1 MSEVVEQSAEVTTEQ
16 APETQAP
23 AASEAPAQTEVAP
36 ETAVVEGEE
45 KPAYTPSFKYKVY
58 GEEKELPEFIRGVI
72 KSQEDEKKVKEL
84 FELSEAVPS
93 YKKKLED
100 AHSKYST
107 FETTVKEKLIPEIQ
121 TYHQLSESLRSS
133 VEKQDFQGI
142 CESLGINPDAMLA
155 IAAKEATLRQN
166 PEQYKLAQ
174 AERER
179 MRASQTAEMQISSKE
194 KHAIELESR
203 YIDRMLGMVFERDDV
218 KQYVSAFDTRMGKP
232 GAFEQEVRQRGD
244 YLYQRGEKA
253 DPVEIVQYLMKTFPL
268 QAASTQP
275 GNAQAQP
282 PASASNGKPPTIP
295 TVKTGSTSP
304 AGKTRKVPGSIEEMR
319 QAWAKEK
326 NGG

>member
-1 MSEVVEQSAEVTTEQ
+1 MSEVVEQNAEVTTGQ
-16 APETQAP
+16 APETPAP
-23 AASEAPAQTEVAP
+23 ATSETPTQAEVAT
-36 ETAVVEGEE
+36 EATIVEGDE

-58 GEEKELPEFIRGVI
+58 GEEKELPDFIRGVI
-72 KSQEDEKKVKEL
+72 KTQDDEKKVKEL

-166 PEQYKLAQ
+166 PEQYRLAQ

-179 MRASQTAEMQISSKE
+179 MRVSQTAEMQLSSKE

-218 KQYVSAFDTRMGKP
+218 KQYVSAFDARMGKP

-268 QAASTQP
+268 QAASSQQVNVP
-275 GNAQAQP
+275 AQP
-282 PASASNGKPPTIP
+282 PVGTSNGKPPTIP
-295 TVKTGSTSP
+295 TVKGGATSP
-304 AGKTRKVPGSIEEMR
+304 AGKGKASYKSIDEMK
-319 QAWAKEK
+319 ASWEKAK